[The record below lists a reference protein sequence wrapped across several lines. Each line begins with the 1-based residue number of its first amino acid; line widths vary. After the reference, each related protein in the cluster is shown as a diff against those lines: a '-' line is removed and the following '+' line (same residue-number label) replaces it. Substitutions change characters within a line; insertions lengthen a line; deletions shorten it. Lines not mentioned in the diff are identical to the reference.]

1 MCTSGLDGKMQFFD
15 IVEGKSVKK
24 IDCQTALSA
33 ISFCCDG
40 HTIAVG
46 TIKGKVLV
54 YDLKDAKKVKLELR
68 GHEGKKINAI

>member
-1 MCTSGLDGKMQFFD
+1 M
-15 IVEGKSVKK
+15 
-24 IDCQTALSA
+24 SA

>member
-1 MCTSGLDGKMQFFD
+1 M
-15 IVEGKSVKK
+15 
-24 IDCQTALSA
+24 SA

-46 TIKGKVLV
+46 TIKGQVLV